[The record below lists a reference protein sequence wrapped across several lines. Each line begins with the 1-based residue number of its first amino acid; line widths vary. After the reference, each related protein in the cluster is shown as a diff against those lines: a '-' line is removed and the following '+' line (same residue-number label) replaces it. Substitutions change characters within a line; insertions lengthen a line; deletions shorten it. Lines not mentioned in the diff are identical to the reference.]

1 MSKIGAIAQSDTS
14 IITDGLIY
22 NLDFSKFSCFPR
34 TGTTVTDLEESL
46 TATIANGASF
56 TSNDLGACDFDA
68 VDDQIAINPPPG
80 ILESYPLS
88 IEVWF
93 KSGNNNTGIVSKG
106 RTRGSASQ
114 RDLDITGTGTDIR
127 FLISNGSGYNFI
139 LDATYPSLNVWH
151 HLVCMWDGTTT
162 TNGAKMYLDGSLYAQ
177 ATSTGT
183 SFATGDG
190 IYIGG
195 NRSGFFFDGPI
206 AVTRFYNKSLSADE
220 VSINYNALKERFGL

>member
-34 TGTTVTDLEESL
+34 TGTTVTDLVGSL
-46 TATIANGASF
+46 TATNNNGASF
-56 TSNDLGACDFDA
+56 TSNDLGAFDFDA
-68 VDDQIAINPPPG
+68 VDDQIDCGKPA

-106 RTRGSASQ
+106 RTRGSSSQ

-127 FLISNGSGYNFI
+127 FLISYLSIFKCMASFSMHVGWNNNNKWCKNVFRWLFICSSNF
-139 LDATYPSLNVWH
+139 DRYKF
-151 HLVCMWDGTTT
+151 C
-162 TNGAKMYLDGSLYAQ
+162 Y
-177 ATSTGT
+177 
-183 SFATGDG
+183 
-190 IYIGG
+190 
-195 NRSGFFFDGPI
+195 R
-206 AVTRFYNKSLSADE
+206 
-220 VSINYNALKERFGL
+220 

>member
-1 MSKIGAIAQSDTS
+1 MSKIGPIAQSDTS
-14 IITDGLIY
+14 IITNGLIF
-22 NLDFSKFSCFPR
+22 NMDFSKFSCYPR
-34 TGTTVTDLEESL
+34 TGTTVTDLEGSL
-46 TATIANGASF
+46 TGTVLNGASF
-56 TSNDLGACDFDA
+56 TTNDLGAFDFDA
-68 VDDQIAINPPPG
+68 VDDQIDIGQPA

-88 IEVWF
+88 IETWF

-151 HLVCMWDGTTT
+151 HLVCMWDGTTNS
-162 TNGAKMYLDGSLYAQ
+162 NGAKMYLDGSLYAQ
-177 ATSTGT
+177 ETSTSTG
-183 SFATGDG
+183 FATAND
-190 IYIGG
+190 IFIGG
-195 NRSGFFFDGPI
+195 NRSGFMFDGPI
-206 AVTRFYNKSLSADE
+206 AVVRFYNKSLSADE

>member
-34 TGTTVTDLEESL
+34 TGTTVTDLVGSL
-46 TATIANGASF
+46 TATNNNGASF
-56 TSNDLGACDFDA
+56 TSNDLGAFDFDA
-68 VDDQIAINPPPG
+68 VDDQIDCGKPA

-106 RTRGSASQ
+106 RTRGSSSQ

-139 LDATYPSLNVWH
+139 LDATYPSLNIWH

-162 TNGAKMYLDGSLYAQ
+162 TNGAKMYLDGDLYAQ

-183 SFATGDG
+183 SFATGDN
-190 IYIGG
+190 IFIGG

-206 AVTRFYNKSLSADE
+206 AVTRFYNRSLSGVE